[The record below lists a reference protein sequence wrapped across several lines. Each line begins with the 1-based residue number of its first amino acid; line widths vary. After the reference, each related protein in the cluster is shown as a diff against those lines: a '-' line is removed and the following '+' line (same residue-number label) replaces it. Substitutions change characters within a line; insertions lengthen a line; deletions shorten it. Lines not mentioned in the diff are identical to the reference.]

1 MQGCQSFACTLMAPY
16 AAAAPTAKVA
26 DFAARVILQ
35 ALSAAE
41 QGEKDPLGRTSST
54 ISLQL
59 IMQSEA
65 AGLFTTP
72 ASGRDGHAMLA
83 ASIAKAQSDQEASHE
98 VKQEVGQEAA
108 IQEPRNTADSS
119 QEGVRHDWS
128 RNEPPECPREQLGMP
143 LQGLDHSPLEP
154 PESPREHLEMPPQR
168 ANLHWLPSKSQ
179 SWDHG
184 RPGPLGFAV
193 HDAPVQM
200 TGMHSG
206 ELMSTTATHSGELTL
221 ATNSILASQ

>member
-1 MQGCQSFACTLMAPY
+1 MVPC
-16 AAAAPTAKVA
+16 AAAASTAKVA
-26 DFAARVILQ
+26 DFAGCVYLQ

-83 ASIAKAQSDQEASHE
+83 ASIAKAQSDQEDSHE
-98 VKQEVGQEAA
+98 VNQESSQEAVV
-108 IQEPRNTADSS
+108 QEPGNAADNS
-119 QEGVRHDWS
+119 QEGVKHNQSWH
-128 RNEPPECPREQLGMP
+128 EPPESPREQLGMP
-143 LQGLDHSPLEP
+143 LQGLNHSPLEP
-154 PESPREHLEMPPQR
+154 PESPRERLEMPLQGV
-168 ANLHWLPSKSQ
+168 NSHWLPSKSQ

-184 RPGPLGFAV
+184 RPGPLGFGA

-206 ELMSTTATHSGELTL
+206 ELMSTTATLSGELTL
-221 ATNSILASQ
+221 PTNTIMAPQ

>member
-1 MQGCQSFACTLMAPY
+1 MAVLG
-16 AAAAPTAKVA
+16 KCNVA
-26 DFAARVILQ
+26 DFAGCVYAQ

-72 ASGRDGHAMLA
+72 ASGKDGHAILA
-83 ASIAKAQSDQEASHE
+83 ATIAKAQYDQEAS
-98 VKQEVGQEAA
+98 QEADQEFDQEA
-108 IQEPRNTADSS
+108 IIQEPGNAADSS
-119 QEGVRHDWS
+119 QQEVKRGLSQD
-128 RNEPPECPREQLGMP
+128 EPPESSRQQLRLP
-143 LQGLDHSPLEP
+143 LQGLDQSPLEP
-154 PESPREHLEMPPQR
+154 SESPREQLEMPLQR
-168 ANLHWLPSKSQ
+168 VNSHWTPSKSQ

-184 RPGPLGFAV
+184 RPGPLGFSA

-206 ELMSTTATHSGELTL
+206 ELMSMTATHSDELTL
-221 ATNSILASQ
+221 ATNSILASHYASKEQ

>member
-1 MQGCQSFACTLMAPY
+1 M
-16 AAAAPTAKVA
+16 
-26 DFAARVILQ
+26 Q

-65 AGLFTTP
+65 AGLFTSP
-72 ASGRDGHAMLA
+72 ESGKDGHAKLA
-83 ASIAKAQSDQEASHE
+83 ATIAKAHSDQEAS
-98 VKQEVGQEAA
+98 QEAA
-108 IQEPRNTADSS
+108 HEAVIQESGSSSRSSS
-119 QEGVRHDWS
+119 QQGVRHGQSPD
-128 RNEPPECPREQLGMP
+128 EPAESPREQPGMP
-143 LQGLDHSPLEP
+143 SQKLNRFPVEP
-154 PESPREHLEMPPQR
+154 PESPRDQLGVPLQR
-168 ANLHWLPSKSQ
+168 VSSHWPPSKSQ

-184 RPGPLGFAV
+184 RPGPLGFGA

-206 ELMSTTATHSGELTL
+206 ELLSMTVPPSGELTL
-221 ATNSILASQ
+221 ATNPILTSHDATQDQ

>member
-1 MQGCQSFACTLMAPY
+1 M
-16 AAAAPTAKVA
+16 A
-26 DFAARVILQ
+26 DFAVCVYLQ

-72 ASGRDGHAMLA
+72 ASGKDGHAILA
-83 ASIAKAQSDQEASHE
+83 ATIAKAQPDQEASP
-98 VKQEVGQEAA
+98 EVGQEAV
-108 IQEPRNTADSS
+108 IQEPGNAANSS
-119 QEGVRHDWS
+119 QQRVRHNQSQD
-128 RNEPPECPREQLGMP
+128 EPPESPREQLNMP
-143 LQGLDHSPLEP
+143 LQGLDQSPLEP
-154 PESPREHLEMPPQR
+154 PESPRKQLDMPMQR
-168 ANLHWLPSKSQ
+168 VNSRWLPSKSK

-184 RPGPLGFAV
+184 IPGSLGFGA

-200 TGMHSG
+200 IGMHSG
-206 ELMSTTATHSGELTL
+206 ELMRTTASQSGELTL
-221 ATNSILASQ
+221 ATNPILASQ

>member
-1 MQGCQSFACTLMAPY
+1 MQGFKACALTTPY

-26 DFAARVILQ
+26 DFAACVYLQ

-41 QGEKDPLGRTSST
+41 QGEKDPLKRTSST

-72 ASGRDGHAMLA
+72 ASGKDGHAILA
-83 ASIAKAQSDQEASHE
+83 ATIAKTQPDQEAS
-98 VKQEVGQEAA
+98 QEVNQEAGQEAV
-108 IQEPRNTADSS
+108 IQEPENAADSS
-119 QEGVRHDWS
+119 QQGIRHNQS
-128 RNEPPECPREQLGMP
+128 RDEPHESPREQLGTP
-143 LQGLDHSPLEP
+143 LQGHDQSRLEP
-154 PESPREHLEMPPQR
+154 PESPREHLEMPLQR
-168 ANLHWLPSKSQ
+168 VNSRWLPSKSQ

-184 RPGPLGFAV
+184 IPGPLGLGA

-206 ELMSTTATHSGELTL
+206 ELMSTTATGELSL
-221 ATNSILASQ
+221 ATNPILPSQ

>member
-1 MQGCQSFACTLMAPY
+1 MQSSEC
-16 AAAAPTAKVA
+16 V
-26 DFAARVILQ
+26 Q

-65 AGLFTTP
+65 AGLFTSP
-72 ASGRDGHAMLA
+72 VSGKDGHAKLA
-83 ASIAKAQSDQEASHE
+83 ATIAKAQSDHEASQAAAHE
-98 VKQEVGQEAA
+98 AV
-108 IQEPRNTADSS
+108 IQASGSATHSSSS
-119 QEGVRHDWS
+119 QQEVRHDQS
-128 RNEPPECPREQLGMP
+128 PDEPAESPREQLGMP
-143 LQGLDHSPLEP
+143 LQKLK
-154 PESPREHLEMPPQR
+154 SPRDELGMPLQR
-168 ANLHWLPSKSQ
+168 VSSHWPPSKSH

-184 RPGPLGFAV
+184 RPGPLGFGA

-206 ELMSTTATHSGELTL
+206 ELLSMTVPHNGELTL
-221 ATNSILASQ
+221 ATHPILTSHDAT